1 MPPSM
6 LRALRTAR
14 ASAKVGNFLRSLYQ
28 RGGEK
33 ATPDFLKGRKFKTQG
48 ERHDL
53 KTDYTY
59 SQAERRLQEY
69 GFSAQEISNAEKNG
83 CTALQVCA
91 DVERLIDSGIV
102 YAENVREE
110 YVAANPQLFNDENDS
125 TDCTD
130 HRTIRGRSGAE
141 FTGRFEVE
149 YLWKPFLPLGE
160 YTVIFGQSGT
170 GKTFYTSLLCAYVT
184 RGKAFPL
191 DMDDFIDREAENVL
205 YITGEESFEEVCDR
219 LIKCGG
225 DPNHLIVIDRNES
238 VGLNLKE
245 GFSELAYIVE
255 AYKPKLIVLD
265 PWQSFIGETVDMNRQ
280 NQLRPMLQKIALLAG
295 QNKCSVIL
303 ISHVNKREQGQDA
316 SNAASGSGELINA
329 SRSAIK
335 LIEDEDDDNR
345 RIAIHTKSNHSKR
358 GKSLCFCFT
367 DDGKVVFDGTSDI
380 TKSDLEKAARARKTP
395 KEIKRSQREYV
406 DNREKLIAALLNE
419 AANTEQCGKR
429 LTYEEIRSTHGND
442 IFGEG
447 QPKKMLESIADELRE
462 RGVYIK
468 TGIDIRRGSKHYNG
482 FFVQKTTD
490 TESK

>member
-1 MPPSM
+1 MSD
-6 LRALRTAR
+6 
-14 ASAKVGNFLRSLYQ
+14 KN
-28 RGGEK
+28 
-33 ATPDFLKGRKFKTQG
+33 
-48 ERHDL
+48 
-53 KTDYTY
+53 Y
-59 SQAERRLQEY
+59 SFQTAERRLTQKLGFTCGEVNRIADY
-69 GFSAQEISNAEKNG
+69 GKSPIDLVLLCDRIIDECSSECNVHGEIEKMHPEWFG
-83 CTALQVCA
+83 GEAV
-91 DVERLIDSGIV
+91 S
-102 YAENVREE
+102 
-110 YVAANPQLFNDENDS
+110 DEGDNF
-125 TDCTD
+125 DCTD
-130 HRTIRGRSGAE
+130 RRTIRGRSGAE
-141 FTGRFEVE
+141 FTGSFEVE

-191 DMDDFIDREAENVL
+191 DMDDFIDKEAENVL

-406 DNREKLIAALLNE
+406 DNREKLISALLDE
-419 AANTEQCGKR
+419 ATNTEQCGKR

-490 TESK
+490 TEIE